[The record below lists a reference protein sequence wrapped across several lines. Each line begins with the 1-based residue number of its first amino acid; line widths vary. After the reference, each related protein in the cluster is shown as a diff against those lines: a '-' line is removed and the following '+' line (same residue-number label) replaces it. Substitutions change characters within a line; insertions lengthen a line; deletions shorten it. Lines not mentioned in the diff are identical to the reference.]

1 MIKKMTT
8 VPAVEK
14 AKLERYLI
22 IRVFDDLYGFEI
34 HYLKEVFQTENISTL
49 PRTST
54 ILEGIVNLRGSI
66 VSIFNL
72 SILLWGSENHVKDK
86 LHSETASKRKIILL
100 VSMKNQDIGILVD
113 QVLRLETLSELI
125 TSDKS
130 YFKGKKLVNP
140 SSISQIG
147 FLSDKQPVF
156 ILDLEALLASLI
168 SSTKPIKED
177 KEMEGE
183 EEFDFSQYT
192 LPDPDS
198 ASES

>member
-1 MIKKMTT
+1 MNKRMTA
-8 VPAVEK
+8 VPSIEK
-14 AKLERYLI
+14 AQGERYLI
-22 IRVFDDLYGFEI
+22 VRVLDDLYAFEI
-34 HYLKEVFQTENISTL
+34 HYLKEVFQTETISTL

-72 SILLWGSENHVKDK
+72 SILLWGSINHVADK
-86 LHSETASKRKIILL
+86 FPSESAFKRKTILL
-100 VSMKNQDIGILVD
+100 LSMKNQEIGILVD
-113 QVLRLETLSELI
+113 QVMRLETLSDFI
-125 TSDKS
+125 TGDKS
-130 YFKGKKLVNP
+130 YFKGKELVNP

-156 ILDLEALLASLI
+156 ILNLEALLASYI
-168 SSTKPIKED
+168 SSTKPIKEV
-177 KEMEGE
+177 KEVEGE

-198 ASES
+198 AS

>member
-8 VPAVEK
+8 VPSIEK
-14 AKLERYLI
+14 ANVERYLI

-86 LHSETASKRKIILL
+86 SPAEIASKRKIILL
-100 VSMKNQDIGILVD
+100 VSMKNQDVGILVD
-113 QVLRLETLSELI
+113 QVLRLETLSDFI
-125 TSDKS
+125 ANDKS
-130 YFKGKKLVNP
+130 YFKGKQLVNP

-147 FLSDKQPVF
+147 FLSEKQPVF
-156 ILDLEALLASLI
+156 ILDIEALLASFI
-168 SSTKPIKED
+168 SSTKPLKKD
-177 KEMEGE
+177 KEVEGE

-192 LPDPDS
+192 LPDPDG